1 MTKWHDISTAP
12 RDGRVVLIKDD
23 EGCERRMS
31 FRESHWWDVGEGRLR
46 IVDGSLYDKDDDM
59 CRAIE
64 WQEVA

>member
-12 RDGRVVLIKDD
+12 RDGRVVRIKDD
-23 EGCERRMS
+23 EGFERRMA
-31 FRESHWWDVGEGRLR
+31 FREPHWWDVGQGRLR
-46 IVDGSLYDKDDDM
+46 IVDGSLCDKDDNM